1 MGYSICGSEETG
13 NGDSGPM
20 PTDKPTGDVRD
31 RILEHVDALPPQ
43 QRAIAE
49 YLLENLETVPF
60 LSVPELAR
68 RCHVSEAT
76 IVRFGQRIGFSGF
89 AELKVALV
97 ELLQDRLGVENESE
111 SSEPSDDVLEA
122 IATHEGRNIRRT
134 VESID
139 RKVFTAIAD
148 KVFSAD
154 HVYTFGMGISAHI
167 AELAAYALVQIGIAA
182 HPLSTGYS
190 SPREQLVTLDRN
202 DLLLVVSLPPY
213 SRQSLEM
220 VAAAREIGATAIA
233 LSDRLTAPASRRAD
247 LSLAVRSDNMTFTNA
262 VAAMT
267 VVVNALATAIASRH
281 PDQAIDA
288 FTKIGRVLTDDPHVI
303 SGEG

>member
-1 MGYSICGSEETG
+1 MATEQ
-13 NGDSGPM
+13 
-20 PTDKPTGDVRD
+20 PTGDVRD

-49 YLLENLETVPF
+49 YLLDNLETVPF

-68 RCHVSEAT
+68 RCRVSEAT

-97 ELLQDRLGVENESE
+97 ELLQSRLGVDDERDDV
-111 SSEPSDDVLEA
+111 EPSDDVLEA
-122 IATHEGRNIRRT
+122 VATHEGRNIRRT

-139 RKVFTAIAD
+139 RQVFTAIAD
-148 KVFSAD
+148 KVFSAS

-167 AELAAYALVQIGIAA
+167 AELAAYTLVQIGIAA

-190 SPREQLVTLDRN
+190 SPPEQLVTLEKD
-202 DLLLVVSLPPY
+202 DLLFVVSLPPY

-220 VAAAREIGATAIA
+220 VAAAADIGAATVV
-233 LSDRLTAPASRRAD
+233 LSDRLTAPAARRAG
-247 LSLAVRSDNMTFTNA
+247 LSLAIRSDNMTFTNA

-267 VVVNALATAIASRH
+267 VVINGLATAIATRH
-281 PDQAIDA
+281 RDDAIEA
-288 FTKIGRVLTDDPHVI
+288 FAKIGRVHADDPDVLT
-303 SGEG
+303 GDR